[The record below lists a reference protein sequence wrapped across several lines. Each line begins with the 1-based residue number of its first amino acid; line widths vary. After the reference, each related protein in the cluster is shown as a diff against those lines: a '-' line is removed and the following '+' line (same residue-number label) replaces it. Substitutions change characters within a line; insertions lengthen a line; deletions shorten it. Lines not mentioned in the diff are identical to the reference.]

1 MTMIKQK
8 GPGLSLIVRM
18 ATRLS
23 VGFIMLYGIYIF
35 TNEDVTPGGG
45 FAGGI
50 ILALAFICIMLAYGK
65 DLALTS
71 VPQNFLAFLGS
82 HGVFLLLSV
91 TLLLFSGA
99 YFYTNIF
106 GDGRLF
112 NGHGGWGVSLT
123 FLATSMK
130 VAAGISA
137 IFIVLA
143 LLRARRESKP

>member
-1 MTMIKQK
+1 MIKQK
-8 GPGLSLIVRM
+8 GPGLSLIVRA
-18 ATRLS
+18 ATRLT

-35 TNEDVTPGGG
+35 TTEHVYPGGG

-50 ILALAFICIMLAYGK
+50 ILSLAFISIALAYGK

-91 TLLLFSGA
+91 SLFAFSAG
-99 YFYTNIF
+99 YFYSNIF
-106 GDGRLF
+106 GDGKLF
-112 NGHGGWGVSLT
+112 SSHGGFGVSLS
-123 FLATSMK
+123 FLATSME